1 MWGLEDVR
9 IGLAGA
15 LIGTAILVAGSA
27 MGAPCDGIDRTLSA
41 ADRAALAAPIAAQL
55 HVPSVDVLQS
65 FRDGAWRIV
74 YVDSHVADEA
84 FLFFSADPTRQH
96 YLALWGGAATPAE
109 APGIE
114 TWAAAHAPGV
124 PKALA
129 ACFAWRATGG
139 D

>member
-1 MWGLEDVR
+1 
-9 IGLAGA
+9 
-15 LIGTAILVAGSA
+15 

-41 ADRAALAAPIAAQL
+41 ADRAALAAPIAA
-55 HVPSVDVLQS
+55 QS